1 MHLTEAERKVME
13 VLWERDEMTAKE
25 IAAALKTRVGWSKT
39 TSYTML
45 SRCEGKRLLTR
56 QEPSY
61 RCSAAV
67 SREQAAEW
75 ETDELLQ
82 NNFHGSADV
91 LVAALVG
98 QKKLN
103 LKQIEKLYRQ
113 LSELEAAEK

>member
-13 VLWERDEMTAKE
+13 VLWEQDDMTAKD
-25 IAAALKTRVGWSKT
+25 IAAELKERVGWSKT

-45 SRCEGKRLLTR
+45 SRCEAKQLLR
-56 QEPSY
+56 RREPSY

-67 SREQAAEW
+67 SRDQAAQW

-82 NNFHGSADV
+82 NNYYGSADV
-91 LVAALVG
+91 LVAALVN
-98 QKKLN
+98 QKKLS

-113 LSELEAAEK
+113 LSELEAAGE